1 MAVATFDHTVKDLA
15 HWEAGMSRG
24 LEARKWGE
32 HPESHMVRH
41 HGRHSHGLDT
51 CPISAGSTQ
60 THGDKGNWLSKQK
73 HLQCPAKQQAP
84 CKGLWGCGTVHAQP
98 QAHSTV

>member
-1 MAVATFDHTVKDLA
+1 
-15 HWEAGMSRG
+15 MSRG

-32 HPESHMVRH
+32 HPERHMVRH
-41 HGRHSHGLDT
+41 HRRYSDGLDT
-51 CPISAGSTQ
+51 CPISAGSAQ

-73 HLQCPAKQQAP
+73 HLQCPAEQQAP
-84 CKGLWGCGTVHAQP
+84 YKGLWGCGAVHAQP